1 MTNDP
6 LIDKYRDPPL
16 LARTPAGASQAI
28 THGPYMLRRF
38 VRPRSSLSRDDKA
51 MLMPICKAVSSEMV
65 GADLSEYWER
75 RDYFQELSEW
85 WLVTAGREVVG
96 WAGIK
101 ILPGVREPLLYI
113 DTVGFRH
120 AHHRHGLATLLTV
133 APWSAISREHR
144 RLMTMTFRTQSPVV
158 LRAAANLG
166 GRYAFP
172 YPSSGTAHRS
182 DRAFAAAQVTAEHLG
197 PPGIELEREFFVSRG
212 VFSYMGSL
220 YGEKLPLSGEPQ
232 LDSRF
237 TALVDT
243 NAGDALIGVMLGTPG
258 FAVRALKARR
268 KVTNHLRELQL
279 ADADS

>member
-1 MTNDP
+1 
-6 LIDKYRDPPL
+6 
-16 LARTPAGASQAI
+16 
-28 THGPYMLRRF
+28 
-38 VRPRSSLSRDDKA
+38 
-51 MLMPICKAVSSEMV
+51 MPICKAVSSEMV

-85 WLVTAGREVVG
+85 WLVTSGREVVG

-101 ILPGVREPLLYI
+101 LLSSVHEPLLYI

-172 YPSSGTAHRS
+172 YPSSGTGRRS
-182 DRAFAAAQVTAEHLG
+182 DRAFAAARVTAKHLG

-220 YGEKLPLSGEPQ
+220 YGETLPLSGEPQ

-268 KVTNHLRELQL
+268 KVTDHLRGLQL